1 MQKFIL
7 LFVLFMFSNS
17 FSSMK
22 NLTDKTG
29 YIHKVVIDVDES
41 LLERQLEKDKNGYLV
56 YYSRISQKEENVRFG
71 EETDFEN
78 FSLDKV
84 SSILSDF
91 SEIIGTN
98 NEFQKVT
105 AAAAKKVNFNNMLG
119 GFTSSAT
126 GRMQMQF
133 FPNKKLK
140 KVKAVV
146 DEYFTIK
153 MVFASDN
160 RSTLNKKY
168 AENELGFKVKINIR
182 STNKKGS
189 VLWEEEKEIT
199 DFTSV
204 FTSSTVTFDIDSGL
218 LRVSREPRLFH
229 KSTNEPIGDYNSLTL
244 NEIEGCMK
252 LALINVLS
260 N

>member
-1 MQKFIL
+1 MKKNIL
-7 LFVLFMFSNS
+7 LFVLFVISIS
-17 FSSMK
+17 FTSMK
-22 NLTDKTG
+22 NFADKTA
-29 YIHKVVIDVDES
+29 YIHKVVVDVDES
-41 LLERQLEKDKNGYLV
+41 LLERMLKKDKNGA
-56 YYSRISQKEENVRFG
+56 ISYNRKNEVSFV

-140 KVKAVV
+140 KVKEVV

-160 RSTLNKKY
+160 RST
-168 AENELGFKVKINIR
+168 
-182 STNKKGS
+182 
-189 VLWEEEKEIT
+189 
-199 DFTSV
+199 
-204 FTSSTVTFDIDSGL
+204 
-218 LRVSREPRLFH
+218 
-229 KSTNEPIGDYNSLTL
+229 
-244 NEIEGCMK
+244 
-252 LALINVLS
+252 
-260 N
+260 

>member
-1 MQKFIL
+1 MKKNIIFIAL
-7 LFVLFMFSNS
+7 SLFFIGFT
-17 FSSMK
+17 SMK
-22 NLTDKTG
+22 NKTTRTG
-29 YIHKVVIDVDES
+29 YIHKIEIQIDES
-41 LLERQLEKDKNGYLV
+41 LLERLLIRDKHGDIK
-56 YYSRISQKEENVRFG
+56 YSRKGKVEFG

-78 FSLDKV
+78 FSFDKV
-84 SSILSDF
+84 TSILSDF
-91 SEIIGTN
+91 AEIIGTN
-98 NEFQKVT
+98 FIGTSNEFKKVT
-105 AAAAKKVNFNNMLG
+105 AAGAREVNSNNMLG

-140 KVKAVV
+140 KVKTEA

-153 MVFASDN
+153 MVFVSDN

-168 AENELGFKVKINIR
+168 QGNELGFKVKIEIT
-182 STNKKGS
+182 STNKKGT
-189 VLWEEEKEIT
+189 VLWEEENEIT

-204 FTSSTVTFDIDSGL
+204 FTSSTVIYDIDSGL

-229 KSTNEPIGDYNSLTL
+229 ISTIEPIGDFNSLTL

-252 LALINVLS
+252 LALTNVLIK
-260 N
+260 

>member
-140 KVKAVV
+140 KVKAVA
-146 DEYFTIK
+146 DEYLTIK

-168 AENELGFKVKINIR
+168 AGNELGFKVKINIT
-182 STNKKGS
+182 STNKKGT

-229 KSTNEPIGDYNSLTL
+229 KSTNEPIGDYNSLSL

-252 LALINVLS
+252 LALINILS